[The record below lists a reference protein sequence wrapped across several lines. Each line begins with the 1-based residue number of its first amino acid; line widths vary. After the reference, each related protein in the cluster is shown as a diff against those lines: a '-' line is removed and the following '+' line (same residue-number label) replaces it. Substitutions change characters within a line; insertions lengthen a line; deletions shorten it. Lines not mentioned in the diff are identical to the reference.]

1 MPLRVSADV
10 ALTNELIAFRREM
23 HADPEIG
30 LHLPRTQARVL
41 EALKDLELEIVLGTS
56 TTSVVA
62 VLRGGAVPDRVIAG
76 DRPAVLL
83 RGDMDALP
91 ITEKSG
97 VDFASVNGAM
107 HACGHDLHTAGLVG
121 AAKLLHSVRAQL
133 PGDVVFMFQPGEEIF
148 AGAQAMLDEGVLRA
162 SGGRPIAAYGVHMAS
177 DAPAGLFTTR
187 PGPYMAAF
195 GQLDV
200 SVQGRGGHGSRPFQA
215 LDPIQVAA
223 EIVGSLQTYITRR
236 FNVFD
241 PVILTVGEF
250 HGGSAANIIP
260 DEATFKAGIRCFSA
274 EVQGRLAVELPN
286 LVESIARAH
295 QLTADAV
302 FDLKLP
308 VTENNA
314 GEAEFWAATA
324 ADLFGEERF
333 ETLQFPKAGS
343 EDFSKILLE
352 VPGSFGHIGAGSP
365 DVDPSE
371 WAPLHSSRAQFDDRV
386 LGDQATFLA
395 TLAVRRLSAANM
407 SAGVSAGGSAGVS
420 ATGAA

>member
-1 MPLRVSADV
+1 MSVTPDAT
-10 ALTNELIAFRREM
+10 LTDELIAFRREM
-23 HADPEIG
+23 HADPETG
-30 LHLPRTQARVL
+30 LSLPRTQARVL
-41 EALKDLELEIVLGTS
+41 EALKDLDLEIVLGTT

-62 VLRGGAVPDRVIAG
+62 ILRGDAVASGVAGG
-76 DRPAVLL
+76 DRPTVLL

-97 VDFASVNGAM
+97 VDFASRNGAM

-121 AAKLLHSVRAQL
+121 AAKLLHSVQGQL

-148 AGAQAMLDEGVLRA
+148 AGAQAMLDEGLLQL
-162 SGGRPIAAYGVHMAS
+162 SGSRPLAAYGVHLAS

-200 SVQGRGGHGSRPFQA
+200 TVQGRGGHGSRPFQS

-223 EIVGSLQTYITRR
+223 EMVGALQTYITRR

-260 DEATFKAGIRCFSA
+260 DEATFTAGIRCFSP
-274 EVQGRLAVELPN
+274 EVESRLGAELPN
-286 LVESIARAH
+286 LIRSIAQAH

-308 VTENNA
+308 VTANNTD
-314 GEAEFWAATA
+314 EAAFWAATA
-324 ADLFGEERF
+324 SDLFGADRF
-333 ETLQFPKAGS
+333 ATLQFPKAGS

-352 VPGSFGHIGAGSP
+352 VPGSFGHLGAGSP

-371 WAPLHSSRAQFDDRV
+371 WAPLHSPRAKFDDRV
-386 LGDQATFLA
+386 LGDQTYFLSTLA
-395 TLAVRRLSAANM
+395 TRRLAMAAA
-407 SAGVSAGGSAGVS
+407 SVEPSR
-420 ATGAA
+420 

>member
-1 MPLRVSADV
+1 MTLSTLSVTADA
-10 ALTNELIAFRREM
+10 ALTDELISFRREM
-23 HADPEIG
+23 HADPETG

-41 EALKDLELEIVLGTS
+41 EALKDLDLEIVLGAA

-62 VLRGGAVPDRVIAG
+62 ILRGGAVPSDVPRA
-76 DRPAVLL
+76 DRPTVLL

-97 VDFASVNGAM
+97 VAFASTNGAM

-133 PGDVVFMFQPGEEIF
+133 PGDVVFMFQPGEEVF
-148 AGAQAMLDEGVLRA
+148 AGAQVMLDEGLLQL
-162 SGGRPIAAYGVHMAS
+162 SGARPLAAYGVHMAS

-187 PGPYMAAF
+187 PGSYMAAF

-200 SVQGRGGHGSRPFQA
+200 TVKGRGGHGSRPFQA

-223 EIVGSLQTYITRR
+223 EMVGALQTYITRR

-260 DEATFKAGIRCFSA
+260 DEATFKAGIRCFSP
-274 EVQGRLAVELPN
+274 EVEVRLGAELPN

-308 VTENNA
+308 VTENTPS
-314 GEAEFWAATA
+314 EASFWAETA
-324 ADLFGEERF
+324 AELFGADRF
-333 ETLQFPKAGS
+333 ETLLFPKAGS

-371 WAPLHSSRAQFDDRV
+371 WAPLHSPRAQFDDRV
-386 LGDQATFLA
+386 LGDHASFLA
-395 TLAVRRLSAANM
+395 ALAMRRL
-407 SAGVSAGGSAGVS
+407 AG
-420 ATGAA
+420 ATPA

>member
-1 MPLRVSADV
+1 MTLSTLNVTADA
-10 ALTNELIAFRREM
+10 ALTDELIAFRREM
-23 HADPEIG
+23 HADPETG
-30 LHLPRTQARVL
+30 LQLPRTQARVL
-41 EALKDLELEIVLGTS
+41 EALKDLDLESVLGAA

-62 VLRGGAVPDRVIAG
+62 ILRGGGVPSDVVGA
-76 DRPAVLL
+76 DRPTVLL

-97 VDFASVNGAM
+97 VSFASTNGAM
-107 HACGHDLHTAGLVG
+107 HACGHDLHTAGLIG
-121 AAKLLHSVRAQL
+121 AAKLLHAVRDRL

-148 AGAQAMLDEGVLRA
+148 AGAQAMLDEGLLQL
-162 SGGRPIAAYGVHMAS
+162 SGSRPLAAYGVHMAS

-187 PGPYMAAF
+187 PGSYMAAF

-200 SVQGRGGHGSRPFQA
+200 TVKGRGGHGSRPFQA

-223 EIVGSLQTYITRR
+223 EMVGALQTYITRR

-260 DEATFKAGIRCFSA
+260 DEATFKAGIRCFSPEVEVRLGA
-274 EVQGRLAVELPN
+274 ELAN
-286 LVESIARAH
+286 LIESIARAH

-302 FDLKLP
+302 FELKLP
-308 VTENNA
+308 VTANTA
-314 GEAEFWAATA
+314 SEAEFWAATA
-324 ADLFGEERF
+324 ADLFGADRF

-371 WAPLHSSRAQFDDRV
+371 WAPLHSPRAQFDDRV
-386 LGDQATFLA
+386 LGDQASFLA
-395 TLAVRRLSAANM
+395 TLAVRRLAA
-407 SAGVSAGGSAGVS
+407 
-420 ATGAA
+420 ATAA